1 MGCIS
6 RLAVAAALVFVG
18 IVLLA
23 MLSRDTGPAVTPTI
37 PSPPPADSGP
47 APPEPPKPPV
57 PPKPAEP
64 VIPPPEP
71 DTPAIPDHLVIES
84 TAASGPRSAAI
95 IAAAEH
101 VGQSRQPRDQV
112 LAASA
117 TSLQVGRVVYLA
129 EPATI
134 SSASRAAVQLMLAD
148 GTTAFLAAD
157 ASGLV
162 TGRRVIPG
170 LVYVSGTREY
180 TSVLG
185 AGLTG
190 WVLHQITD
198 AEWDAA
204 VDSIAE
210 REQIDRRNQIRE
222 RITQLQASEQ
232 PVMTT
237 LTSADGLHQTEAYLL
252 GTEGDEVLLRRT
264 DGTEIRVGLDRLDES
279 SRDTARSRQREL
291 ERIRRSIDT
300 LERRLQ

>member
-6 RLAVAAALVFVG
+6 RFAVAAAIVCVG
-18 IVLLA
+18 IALLS
-23 MLSRDTGPAVTPTI
+23 MLARDTGPAVTPTI
-37 PSPPPADSGP
+37 PSSPPPAGSGP
-47 APPEPPKPPV
+47 APPEPPAPLE
-57 PPKPAEP
+57 PAGLDMP
-64 VIPPPEP
+64 ATEP
-71 DTPAIPDHLVIES
+71 DMPAIPDHLLIES
-84 TAASGPRSAAI
+84 TAAPGPREAAI
-95 IAAAEH
+95 IDAAEQ

-112 LAASA
+112 LAAPV

-134 SSASRAAVQLMLAD
+134 SSTSRSVVQLMLAD

-170 LVYVSGTREY
+170 LVYVSGTQEY

-185 AGLTG
+185 ASLTG
-190 WVLHQITD
+190 WVLRQITD

-210 REQIDRRNQIRE
+210 REQVERRNQIRE

-237 LTSADGLHQTEAYLL
+237 LTSADGRHRTEAYLL
-252 GTEGDEVLLRRT
+252 GTEGDDVLLRRT
-264 DGTEIRVGLDRLDES
+264 DGTEIRVGLDRLDDS
-279 SRDTARSRQREL
+279 SRDAARSRQREL
-291 ERIRRSIDT
+291 ERIRRSIET